1 MNGLFGPVTNNQNG
15 TIKDIKSLPHTQY
28 RTPTFLTHTG
38 QTATVR
44 LKSNSALPMGVPRT
58 YTWTLTGFD
67 HDDGGGTTTLGY
79 WPTRQRIEGDGD
91 VFIDPS
97 NGGAGVVPSANPA
110 GLIAATTDSV
120 TGSYIDITLFSGNL
134 RLGVM
139 LTVSNNAGQSSTIHF
154 PVCLRTLWI
163 ASSS

>member
-1 MNGLFGPVTNNQNG
+1 
-15 TIKDIKSLPHTQY
+15 
-28 RTPTFLTHTG
+28 
-38 QTATVR
+38 
-44 LKSNSALPMGVPRT
+44 MGVPRT

-79 WPTRQRIEGDGD
+79 WPIRQRIDNDGD
-91 VFIDPS
+91 VFIDS
-97 NGGAGVVPSANPA
+97 TYEGAAIVPNANPA

-120 TGSYIDITLFSGNL
+120 TGSYIDITLYSGNL

-163 ASSS
+163 ET